1 VPDVWASVESEK
13 KGRRNV
19 KKKAALLAE
28 TIMGPTHAAV

>member
-1 VPDVWASVESEK
+1 LEK

-19 KKKAALLAE
+19 KKRTALLAE